1 MYLVD
6 SDFDTEDEAYADD
19 IEEVISN
26 HIVNSVTSEGGGA
39 ADLDE
44 DFLAYEENVKIKP
57 VDQKAENEVPLDSE
71 TKPDTTPSAQALK
84 NKKKKQKRKAKKDKV
99 AAAKVEN
106 TPETNNEPAPND
118 KGAKNQPAMASQDK
132 EEVVIKV
139 AEGVAEEVDDEDD
152 DLEEEADEDDLND
165 DVQFEFFKDFTVSK
179 PIPGTKFERER
190 RILAFGN
197 GNKQMTEEMTQFVN

>member
-1 MYLVD
+1 MSQMSTGSKMGLQSETANFIALQKRYIKAFLTAYYRFNDQISLIPGAGAEDGKAPGSKGGQSVWSFRNTAMYLVD

-57 VDQKAENEVPLDSE
+57 VDQKAENKVPPDAE
-71 TKPDTTPSAQALK
+71 TKPASLPEENGAAATPSAQALK

-106 TPETNNEPAPND
+106 TPETNNEPTPND
-118 KGAKNQPAMASQDK
+118 NGAKN
-132 EEVVIKV
+132 
-139 AEGVAEEVDDEDD
+139 
-152 DLEEEADEDDLND
+152 
-165 DVQFEFFKDFTVSK
+165 
-179 PIPGTKFERER
+179 
-190 RILAFGN
+190 
-197 GNKQMTEEMTQFVN
+197 

>member
-1 MYLVD
+1 MWSFRNTAMYLVD

-44 DFLAYEENVKIKP
+44 DFLAYEENVKTKP
-57 VDQKAENEVPLDSE
+57 VDQKAENKVPSDSE
-71 TKPDTTPSAQALK
+71 TKPAGKPEENGAAATPSAQALK

-106 TPETNNEPAPND
+106 TPETNDEPTPKD
-118 KGAKNQPAMASQDK
+118 KGAKN
-132 EEVVIKV
+132 
-139 AEGVAEEVDDEDD
+139 
-152 DLEEEADEDDLND
+152 
-165 DVQFEFFKDFTVSK
+165 
-179 PIPGTKFERER
+179 
-190 RILAFGN
+190 
-197 GNKQMTEEMTQFVN
+197 

>member
-44 DFLAYEENVKIKP
+44 DFLAYEEAVKIKP
-57 VDQKAENEVPLDSE
+57 TEDELQPESEIKSESKLEENGAAA
-71 TKPDTTPSAQALK
+71 TPSAQALK

-118 KGAKNQPAMASQDK
+118 KGAKN
-132 EEVVIKV
+132 
-139 AEGVAEEVDDEDD
+139 
-152 DLEEEADEDDLND
+152 
-165 DVQFEFFKDFTVSK
+165 
-179 PIPGTKFERER
+179 
-190 RILAFGN
+190 
-197 GNKQMTEEMTQFVN
+197 